1 MKKISSN
8 NTIYEIKEIESQFK
22 STISISCDIEYNN
35 YKNKLL
41 KEMIKQINYI
51 YNIFDE
57 ELNDNLIKLYIL
69 IKKNKLENN
78 LSNLINII
86 YEFVEYI
93 KNIKYI
99 TPIIFLE
106 LILLLIKTNISMSKI
121 YELFINTKYKDLVDI
136 KIINIKFDKLI
147 SELCNNNLLIN
158 NLYKLRKSK
167 IENKEEIKNM
177 IKELVYSLS
186 DFYIYYK
193 SNDIIELL
201 NMKLKII
208 NYDNNIT
215 NNISK
220 FKKKF
225 INEYDK
231 KYIKFMDLYS
241 DISSETLLKYKYI
254 NKNKNFNELIKDIES
269 LNNIE

>member
-1 MKKISSN
+1 
-8 NTIYEIKEIESQFK
+8 
-22 STISISCDIEYNN
+22 
-35 YKNKLL
+35 
-41 KEMIKQINYI
+41 
-51 YNIFDE
+51 
-57 ELNDNLIKLYIL
+57 
-69 IKKNKLENN
+69 
-78 LSNLINII
+78 
-86 YEFVEYI
+86 
-93 KNIKYI
+93 
-99 TPIIFLE
+99 
-106 LILLLIKTNISMSKI
+106 MSKI